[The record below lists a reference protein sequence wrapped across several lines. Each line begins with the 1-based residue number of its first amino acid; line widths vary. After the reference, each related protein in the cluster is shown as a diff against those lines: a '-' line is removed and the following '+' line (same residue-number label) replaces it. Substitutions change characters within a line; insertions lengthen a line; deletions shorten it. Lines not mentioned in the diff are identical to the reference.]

1 MRDNPAQRILFVS
14 NERLAGSLR
23 RQLNARGFA
32 VTCEQTSAEAFDQ
45 LTRSSFD
52 IIVIDLASIT
62 DAGEFIEQ
70 IKKIATFKIT
80 PIVVIGEWG
89 TGRPL
94 LALSAGADAFE
105 SAPIDA
111 ERLIEGI
118 ARLPRKRAAAAGNG
132 H

>member
-1 MRDNPAQRILFVS
+1 MRHSPAQRILFVS
-14 NERLAGSLR
+14 NERLAVSLR

-32 VTCEQTSAEAFDQ
+32 VTCEQTSTEAFDQ

-70 IKKIATFKIT
+70 VKKIATFKTT
-80 PIVVIGEWG
+80 PIVVVGEWG

-94 LALSAGADAFE
+94 RALSAGADALE
-105 SAPIDA
+105 SAPIDV

-132 H
+132 N